1 MAPTEAQKSSG
12 VISSLGLEPKDW
24 LTLLL
29 VLVAVV
35 SQWTMFQSRVSAL
48 EDAVKPVPQVVTDMA
63 VVKNAIL
70 DIRDDLQTIKERHYR

>member
-1 MAPTEAQKSSG
+1 MAPTEEQKSSS
-12 VISSLGLEPKDW
+12 VMSSLRLEPKDW

-29 VLVAVV
+29 ILVAVV